1 MRADGPLMS
10 VEREVCVEQV
20 EQILGAQ
27 RETFQQ
33 QYVEIY
39 RVVITAFPF
48 YQSIADQG
56 AE

>member
-1 MRADGPLMS
+1 MS